1 MMLSEVSPS
10 QKDKWDRG
18 IPLPWGA
25 ESELWGS
32 KKNASC
38 RGPLRNGRSPAGAPL
53 PLARRLSLPAAP
65 GGRDPSASRARFPQ
79 RLGRAPCFRGGLR
92 EPPPPPLLSPP
103 FFSSG
108 SSRPLQRPRGPKD
121 GAGRKVCAKL
131 MKRLP
136 GDSGSCEDGQSAPAP
151 PPRRR
156 TGTSACP
163 PRAPLWR

>member
-136 GDSGSCEDGQSAPAP
+136 GDSGSYMRYETKYQDI
-151 PPRRR
+151 
-156 TGTSACP
+156 
-163 PRAPLWR
+163 